1 MSAFSAGKCRVF
13 NLSPAADVGST
24 ADCLRKVGLAIAPS
38 QNARGSNVA
47 GAGSAGS
54 GPYLE
59 INSNGIDRLTAP
71 KEVLDAGNSGT
82 TMRLLSGLLAG
93 RGFSC
98 RFDGDASL
106 RKRTMK
112 RIFDPLRQ
120 MGATIISDNEPYA
133 PFSIAGGNLAGQNFQ
148 LSIAS
153 AQVEACLLL
162 AGLQADGLTSVSTS
176 GGVRDHTRR
185 MFEYLKVPF
194 SVGEDGS
201 LSVSRLA
208 APLSAFELTVPAD
221 ISSAAFFMV
230 AAACIPDSELLLE
243 ATGINPGRTLVVD
256 VLKSMGAHIEI
267 GNERIVSGEP
277 IADILIRNAGPLR
290 SGTIS
295 GDIVASGIDELPVL
309 ALAGAICEGELSV
322 SGASELRHKESD
334 RITAI
339 VSNLARAG
347 VDVEEREDGFV
358 VRGKRG
364 IPGGSDWLT
373 HGDHRM
379 AMTGLVASLIFDRPL
394 KLDSRESIA
403 VSYPGFEEDLKTL
416 LC

>member
-1 MSAFSAGKCRVF
+1 MSAFSSGRCRVF
-13 NLSPAADVGST
+13 NLSPAADVRST
-24 ADCLRKVGLAIAPS
+24 ADCLRKAGLRIGKDWTAQAS
-38 QNARGSNVA
+38 LA
-47 GAGSAGS
+47 GATGTES
-54 GPYLE
+54 GPSFE
-59 INSNGIDRLTAP
+59 IESHGIDSLTAP
-71 KEVLDAGNSGT
+71 TAILDAGNSGT
-82 TMRLLSGLLAG
+82 TMRLLSGLMAG
-93 RGFSC
+93 RPFSC

-120 MGATIISDNEPYA
+120 MGATIISENEPYA
-133 PFSIAGGNLAGQNFQ
+133 PFSIEGGNLKGQEFQ
-148 LSIAS
+148 LTVAS

-162 AGLQADGLTSVSTS
+162 AGLQADGVTSVSTS

-185 MFEYLKVPF
+185 MFEHLKVPF
-194 SVGEDGS
+194 SIDKNGS

-208 APLSAFELTVPAD
+208 DPLNAFDLTVPAD

-230 AAACIPDSELLLE
+230 AAACAPGSELLLE
-243 ATGINPGRTLVVD
+243 ATGINPGRTLVID

-267 GNERIVSGEP
+267 GNERDVSGEP
-277 IADILIRNAGPLR
+277 IADILVKNSGPLN
-290 SGTIS
+290 GCTIS
-295 GDIVASGIDELPVL
+295 GDVVASGIDELPVL
-309 ALAGAICEGELSV
+309 ALAGCVCEGEFSV

-358 VRGKRG
+358 IRGKRS
-364 IPGGSDWLT
+364 IPGASDWLT
-373 HGDHRM
+373 HGDHRL
-379 AMTGLVASLIFDRPL
+379 AMTGLVASLIFEQPL
-394 KLDSRESIA
+394 KLDSKDSIA

-416 LC
+416 LR